1 MRLQVNEHARAY
13 GQGIDAI
20 EVAYKATMAAVE
32 AQHSSAVVRANEL
45 RSAKARGEIWK
56 LGRRTRIGY
65 QGHPELNLRLAELD
79 EVDTRDAITVARNAF
94 AVMLHHHWEKH
105 CDQWMMNKGNY
116 NGAKAYAWL
125 ASHGIHVDKFGLEL
139 IRKLSNTIK
148 HNSESLISDHP
159 EFFDLSIIEPRPR
172 FFEAALRIAD
182 SDIHRMIESLRT
194 SGPQAESDFPF
205 GAVVRVPLLIGRD
218 HVEYTIQ
225 RYQNN
230 YLYR

>member
-20 EVAYKATMAAVE
+20 EVAYKATMVAVE

-45 RSAKARGEIWK
+45 RSAKARGEVWK

-65 QGHPELNLRLAELD
+65 QGHPELSLRLAELD

-105 CDQWMMNKGNY
+105 CDRWMMNKGNY

-125 ASHGIHVDKFGLEL
+125 ASHAIHVDKVGLEL
-139 IRKLSNTIK
+139 MRKLSNTIK
-148 HNSESLISDHP
+148 HNSDALISDHP
-159 EFFDLSIIEPRPR
+159 ELFDLSIIESRPR
-172 FFEAALRIAD
+172 YFEAALRIAD

-194 SGPQAESDFPF
+194 SGPKPESDFPF
-205 GAVVRVPLLIGRD
+205 GALVRVPLLIGRD
-218 HVEYTIQ
+218 SVEYIIQ

-230 YLYR
+230 YHYR